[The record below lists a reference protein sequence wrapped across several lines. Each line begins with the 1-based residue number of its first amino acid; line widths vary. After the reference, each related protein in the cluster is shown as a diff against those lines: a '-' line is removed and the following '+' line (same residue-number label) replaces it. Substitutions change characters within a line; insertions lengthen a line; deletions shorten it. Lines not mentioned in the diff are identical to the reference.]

1 MHCPNMVIKLS
12 MSVGIHDVYPAMVV
26 NFAFS
31 RKVKK
36 IAACNFVSLGEKKMR
51 ELLDKKG
58 KRNKKKEKRKEK
70 NY

>member
-12 MSVGIHDVYPAMVV
+12 MSMGIHDVYPAMVV

-51 ELLDKKG
+51 EL
-58 KRNKKKEKRKEK
+58 
-70 NY
+70 